1 MADLTQFDIASA
13 QRIARVVR
21 AVENTPPQTQPLRFR
36 RVLQDAPDKNVRIGT
51 FDGGWALN
59 ATKTVTF
66 KYQPNTPN
74 TATVL
79 NLFFPV
85 TSDGTKDCAI
95 AKEGTSWFLIDVPF
109 VTATAIFIGASS
121 NKQIVESISASG
133 SINSSCQVVI
143 QLTTVTA
150 TVSIV
155 SSTYTSTFLRF
166 Q

>member
-1 MADLTQFDIASA
+1 MANPTQFDLASA
-13 QRIARVVR
+13 QRIADVVR
-21 AVENTPPQTQPLRFR
+21 AVEDAPLPTRPLVFR
-36 RVLQDAPDKNVRIGT
+36 RVLQDAPGKGFRIGT
-51 FDGGWALN
+51 FSGAWATG

-121 NKQIVESISASG
+121 NQQVVQSVSASG

>member
-21 AVENTPPQTQPLRFR
+21 AVENMPPQAQPLRFDR
-36 RVLQDAPDKNVRIGT
+36 ALQESGKVFRVGT